1 MIKLFKIVFFTFLSI
16 NAIGQVNG
24 FNEKRGYT
32 VVSGSVINRTADI
45 QNVEFGVDDWLVGNG
60 NRRQYFAPLDS
71 CGNFTISFFVFNPQD
86 VLLIFKSSWHAIF
99 VAPNDS
105 LYIKIDAD
113 NFPEGNIYSG
123 LYGKNCRDYLNYK
136 IDNSNFLN
144 TFSSKKAVKIKELSL
159 NQYQIWLDSIYK
171 IKTDML
177 NKYSVEKKHSQF
189 FRTWLMNEAYL
200 RNVLDNLDY
209 FSINRI
215 PPDLKYINA
224 VDFNDSSFFF
234 NSSSLAYFVNR
245 TIGAIPNLYEKQFI
259 ETLSSKK
266 STPAVE
272 QSGSAVKPKF
282 DKIEFRQNSF
292 NSFIDGT
299 NVVENKLFREVLIAH
314 KYLMQKKMYTPIA
327 NFEVDSALKH
337 IEDVRIRNLLLY
349 HQNKHDYQNRD
360 RTLNIGQEPSIIK
373 SLIDKN
379 KGDVLCIYFWGTWC
393 APCLKK
399 FEWFH
404 DIERKF
410 ENEKVKFVYACC
422 ISPKNEWEDFIKKQK
437 LVGEHLLVSSA
448 EYSNLSKEYD
458 IASVPKLL
466 IINENG
472 VVIDGTKAVYF
483 KQTIINS
490 IHNCLR

>member
-1 MIKLFKIVFFTFLSI
+1 MNKLFKIIFFTFLSI
-16 NAIGQVNG
+16 NALGQVNG
-24 FNEKRGYT
+24 FNQKGGYT

-45 QNVEFGVDDWLVGNG
+45 QIIEFGVDDWLVGNG

-71 CGNFTISFFVFNPQD
+71 QGNFTISFFVFNTQD
-86 VLLIFKSSWHAIF
+86 VLLQFNSSWNSIF

-113 NFPEGNIYSG
+113 NFPEGNIYRG
-123 LYGKNCRDYLNYK
+123 FYGKDCRDYLDYK
-136 IDNSNFLN
+136 IENSNII
-144 TFSSKKAVKIKELSL
+144 KAFRLEKDAKIKELSVL
-159 NQYQIWLDSIYK
+159 KYQIWLDSIYTINTK
-171 IKTDML
+171 ML
-177 NKYSVEKKHSQF
+177 NDYSVVKKHSQF
-189 FRTWLMNEAYL
+189 FRTWLMNEAHL
-200 RNVLDNLDY
+200 RNVLDYEDY
-209 FSINRI
+209 FSINKI

-224 VDFNDSSFFF
+224 VDFNDSSFFS
-234 NSSSLAYFVNR
+234 NSSSLSYFVNR

-314 KYLMQKKMYTPIA
+314 KYLMQTKMYTPIA

-360 RTLNIGQEPSIIK
+360 RTLNITQEPSIIK
-373 SLIDKN
+373 NLIDKN

-410 ENEKVKFVYACC
+410 ENKKVKFVYACC
-422 ISPKNEWEDFIKKQK
+422 KSPKNEWEDFIKKQK
-437 LVGEHLLVSSA
+437 IVGEHLLLSSA

-466 IINENG
+466 IINKNG
-472 VVIDGTKAVYF
+472 VVINGTEAVYF

-490 IHNCLR
+490 IQNCLK